1 MNKKII
7 VGCVQLGL
15 KYGIANKSKIKNLEL
30 KKIFNFCKK
39 NNILK
44 FDTSL
49 NYGNIDQKIIRY
61 FSKENIKIYTK
72 VDKSNFEKF
81 KKIYKNNTS
90 KIECIYFHNLNDFLD
105 KKFRNKILSYKKEFK
120 IKKIGLSI
128 YEKQELKYLNKDIN
142 VVQIPINILNRNF
155 DNDRIKKIL
164 NRKKIEINAR
174 SIFQQGLFRINQK
187 KLRKNFY
194 ELYEPIKLIRKL
206 SKKNNL
212 NTFELSL
219 SYVNSLRFINNLI
232 IGFNSLNQLKQ
243 NIKSLQKKPP
253 KNLINFIKINNFNK
267 LEKVNIHKW

>member
-90 KIECIYFHNLNDFLD
+90 KIECIYFHNINDFLD

-128 YEKQELKYLNKDIN
+128 YETQELKYLNKDIN

-155 DNDRIKKIL
+155 DEDRIKKIL

-187 KLRKNFY
+187 KLRKNFN

-212 NTFELSL
+212 NTLELSL

-253 KNLINFIKINNFNK
+253 KNLINFMKINNFNK

>member
-90 KIECIYFHNLNDFLD
+90 KIECIYFHNINDFLD

-128 YEKQELKYLNKDIN
+128 YETQELKYLNKDIN

-155 DNDRIKKIL
+155 DDDRIKKIL

-194 ELYEPIKLIRKL
+194 ELYEPIKLIRNL

-253 KNLINFIKINNFNK
+253 KNLINFMKINNFNK
-267 LEKVNIHKW
+267 LEKINIHKW